1 MYRAKQENKVECI
14 EQNRR
19 TKQNIQRKL
28 GEQSR
33 IYREKQENKV
43 EFIGKNRRTKQN
55 IQRKIGEQSIIF
67 REKMENRIKER
78 KGIRFKKRKNEE
90 RFLKARKNEG
100 SERKEKSIAFLK
112 VD

>member
-1 MYRAKQENKVECI
+1 
-14 EQNRR
+14 
-19 TKQNIQRKL
+19 
-28 GEQSR
+28 
-33 IYREKQENKV
+33 
-43 EFIGKNRRTKQN
+43 
-55 IQRKIGEQSIIF
+55 
-67 REKMENRIKER
+67 MENRIKER